1 MLKIRED
8 RRALVRRIEASRIIV
23 GSVFAFLATAYWY
36 VQIVR
41 GEHYYALSENNRI
54 RSVRVMAPR
63 GYVLDRHGSILVD
76 NQPGYTLHL
85 YRREAKDLEASV
97 DFAAGVLKLP
107 RDQVR
112 ARVDRGLRD
121 PEFLPIT
128 IAENLAIEDV
138 AAIEARA
145 PEHPEFV
152 ITVAQRRLY
161 TLGTAAAHAL
171 GYLSEASPEQIRS
184 GENEYRLGD
193 WMGQKGV
200 EGSYEKL
207 LAGVDGQ
214 RRVVVD
220 SHGREITEEER
231 VEARPGQNVF
241 LTLDLELQRIAE
253 SYFQDKVGS
262 AVAMDPR
269 TGEILT
275 LVSSPSYDP
284 NWFTRRVSSS
294 EWAGLLKDPHT
305 PLQNRAIQNA
315 FSPGSVFKIF
325 LAYGA
330 LAEGLVDPEQRV
342 FCPGHATFYGRT
354 FRCHKKEG
362 HGWVDLR
369 NAIKVSCDVYFY
381 TLGRRLGIDR
391 IAEIS
396 RDFGFG
402 ASTGIDLPFEKSGL
416 VPSEEWA
423 RQKRHARWYPS
434 ETISVAIGQGPVLVT
449 PLQIARAL
457 SCLVT
462 GGRLPTPHLFLAS
475 QDPRSGA
482 PLRYQVETRAGLALE
497 PAKAA
502 IVKDGMWAVVNEP
515 GGTAFSSR
523 VPGLD
528 IGGKTGTAQVI
539 GREAVVRAG
548 ADKKKLE
555 DHAWFTGFAT
565 VEDPR
570 LVVVVFV
577 ENGGHGG
584 AVAAPL
590 ARQIFAKFF
599 GKTDGKPALSASEN
613 GKRKTENEKRADLTS
628 VRFPFPVSRFPAQGR
643 R

>member
-107 RDQVR
+107 REQVR

-128 IAENLAIEDV
+128 IAESLAIEDV

-193 WMGQKGV
+193 WRGQKGV

-207 LAGVDGQ
+207 LAGLDGQ

-220 SHGREITEEER
+220 SHGREIAEEER

-253 SYFQDKVGS
+253 SYFQDKVGA
-262 AVAMDPR
+262 AVAMNPR
-269 TGEILT
+269 TGEILA

-330 LAEGLVDPEQRV
+330 LAKGLVDPEQRV

-362 HGWVDLR
+362 HGWVNLR

-381 TLGRRLGIDR
+381 NLGRRLGIER

-402 ASTGIDLPFEKSGL
+402 ASTGIDLPFEKTGL

-475 QDPRSGA
+475 QDPRNGA
-482 PLRYQVETRAGLALE
+482 PLRYQVETRAGLPLE

-502 IVKDGMWAVVNEP
+502 IVKEGMWAVVNEP

-539 GREAVVRAG
+539 GREAVIRAG

-599 GKTDGKPALSASEN
+599 GKSQPPAQRTAS
-613 GKRKTENEKRADLTS
+613 TEIEKREE
-628 VRFPFPVSRFPAQGR
+628 VRTAAASRLPAPEETR
-643 R
+643 

>member
-8 RRALVRRIEASRIIV
+8 RRALVRRIEAARIIV
-23 GSVFAFLATAYWY
+23 GAVFAVLASSYWY
-36 VQIVR
+36 VQILR

-54 RSVRVMAPR
+54 RSVRIAAPR

-76 NQPGYTLHL
+76 NQPGYTLYL
-85 YRREAKDLEASV
+85 YRREAKDLETSV
-97 DFAAGVLKLP
+97 DFASAVLKLP
-107 RDQVR
+107 REQVR
-112 ARVDRGLRD
+112 ARVERGLRD

-128 IAENLAIEDV
+128 VGENLAVEDV
-138 AAIEARA
+138 AAIQAHV

-152 ITVAQRRLY
+152 IAVSQRRLY

-171 GYLSEASPEQIRS
+171 GYLSEVSPEQIRNGGS
-184 GENEYRLGD
+184 EYRLGD
-193 WMGQKGV
+193 WLGQKGI
-200 EGSYEKL
+200 ESSYEKL

-241 LTLDLELQRIAE
+241 LTLDLDLQRIAE
-253 SYFQDKVGS
+253 NYFQDKVGS
-262 AVAMDPR
+262 AVALDPK
-269 TGEILT
+269 TGEILA

-284 NWFTRRVSSS
+284 NWFTRHVSAS
-294 EWAGLLKDPHT
+294 EWSGLVTDPHT

-330 LAEGLVDPEQRV
+330 LAQGLVDPDQRV
-342 FCPGHATFYGRT
+342 FCPGQATFYGRT
-354 FRCHKKEG
+354 FHCHKKEG

-369 NAIKVSCDVYFY
+369 NAIKMSCDVYFY
-381 TLGRRLGIDR
+381 NLGRRLGIDH
-391 IAEIS
+391 ISEIS
-396 RDFGFG
+396 RSFGFG
-402 ASTGIDLPFEKSGL
+402 GPTGIDLPFEKFGL
-416 VPSEEWA
+416 IPSEEWA
-423 RQKRHARWYPS
+423 REKRHARWYPS

-449 PLQIARAL
+449 PLQVARAL
-457 SCLVT
+457 SGLVS

-475 QDPRSGA
+475 QDPKTGA
-482 PLRYQVETRAGLALE
+482 PLRYQVETREGMALE
-497 PAKAA
+497 SSKSA
-502 IVKDGMWAVVNEP
+502 IVLNGMWAVLNEP
-515 GGTAFSSR
+515 GGTAYASR

-528 IGGKTGTAQVI
+528 AGGKTGTAQVI
-539 GREAVVRAG
+539 GREAVIRAG
-548 ADKKKLE
+548 AERKKLE
-555 DHAWFTGFAT
+555 DHAWFAGFAT

-584 AVAAPL
+584 SAAAPL
-590 ARQIFAKFF
+590 AQQLFAHFF
-599 GKTDGKPALSASEN
+599 GKTSKQPPGERTASGPAAGSPSRVPVALRLPPSAS
-613 GKRKTENEKRADLTS
+613 RL
-628 VRFPFPVSRFPAQGR
+628 PASGGIR
-643 R
+643 